1 MTYLGKR
8 DPPILHKRTSEEY
21 DLIAE
26 MPVCADTFLWEAEP
40 AGRAESTA
48 LNVSFQTIEWM
59 VSFIPNL
66 YKN

>member
-8 DPPILHKRTSEEY
+8 DPPILHKTTSEECT
-21 DLIAE
+21 LAAE
-26 MPVCADTFLWEAEP
+26 MPVCADASLREAEP

-48 LNVSFQTIEWM
+48 LNVSFQTVAWM